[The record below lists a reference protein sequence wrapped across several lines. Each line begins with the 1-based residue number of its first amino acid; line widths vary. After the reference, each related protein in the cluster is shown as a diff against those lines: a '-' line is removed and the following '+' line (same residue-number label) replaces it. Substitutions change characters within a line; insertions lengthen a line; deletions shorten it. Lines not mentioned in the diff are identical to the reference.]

1 LNISPFVGHY
11 NQKEDIEGARE
22 IVQWIVDTLI
32 RTDVNEGEL
41 LLKGLFIEDC
51 IFYREEPHMLAHI
64 PDKLADLLLSEFVG
78 GLKVQTIKLTLDHES
93 CF

>member
-1 LNISPFVGHY
+1 M
-11 NQKEDIEGARE
+11 
-22 IVQWIVDTLI
+22 DTLI

-41 LLKGLFIEDC
+41 LLKELFIEDC

-64 PDKLADLLLSEFVG
+64 PDKVADLH
-78 GLKVQTIKLTLDHES
+78 LKVARESYQNSLEALKRRVEVQTIKLTLDHES